1 LKPQNTNAARIVLTE
16 PAANDL
22 REFKKSVPS
31 MVPLLL
37 KKLLLIQRSPFAGEA
52 LLGGLIG
59 YRKLSV
65 GNRHWRIVWR
75 VTNDESNAPTVEI
88 AEVWAIGARANSE
101 VYDEVL
107 KRIEHLGETPQTLA
121 IRSII
126 ERLGHSSADFEHQG
140 DQPDVADPVP
150 SWLVDRLEQQI
161 GMDPSTITMLSGE
174 AAMNIWEDFI
184 TKPNHDRQPPQR

>member
-1 LKPQNTNAARIVLTE
+1 LKPQITNEARIVFTE
-16 PAANDL
+16 TAANDL
-22 REFKKSVPS
+22 REFKKTAPS
-31 MVPLLL
+31 IVPLLL

-75 VTNDESNAPTVEI
+75 VINDESNSPVVEI

-101 VYDEVL
+101 VYDEVR

-126 ERLGHSSADFEHQG
+126 ERLGRSSTEFQHEH
-140 DQPDVADPVP
+140 DQPDTSDPVP
-150 SWLVDRLEQQI
+150 PWLVDRLEQQI
-161 GMDPSTITMLSGE
+161 GMDPSTIAMLSGE
-174 AAMNIWEDFI
+174 AAMKIWEDHI
-184 TKPNHDRQPPQR
+184 TKPSQDREPPQR